1 MHAREEV
8 YTDQTINDI
17 KMEMT
22 LRKVFKMYRD
32 CRKELLD
39 TIVDRMMASNGYDT
53 QPRRPGWSD
62 KLSTIAAYYLD
73 KERYVEFIDT
83 LMLSLDRRS
92 RIIIDNLYCSEVPP
106 TKEYIYSR
114 LLKVSKRHYYR
125 LEAQAKRK
133 MYDLLAKN
141 WKEIK
146 KWH

>member
-1 MHAREEV
+1 MEAVRQIA
-8 YTDQTINDI
+8 DQEFNDI
-17 KMEMT
+17 KMELT
-22 LRKVFKMYRD
+22 LRRVFKYYRD

-39 TIVDRMMASNGYDT
+39 TIVDRMMASNGYNT

-92 RIIIDNLYCSEVPP
+92 RIIIENLYCSEVPP

>member
-39 TIVDRMMASNGYDT
+39 TTVDRMMASNGYDT

-62 KLSTIAAYYLD
+62 KLGNIVAYYLD
-73 KERYVEFIDT
+73 KERYVELIDK
-83 LMLSLDRRS
+83 LMQQLDKRS
-92 RIIIDNLYCSEVPP
+92 YIIIDNLYCTDVPS